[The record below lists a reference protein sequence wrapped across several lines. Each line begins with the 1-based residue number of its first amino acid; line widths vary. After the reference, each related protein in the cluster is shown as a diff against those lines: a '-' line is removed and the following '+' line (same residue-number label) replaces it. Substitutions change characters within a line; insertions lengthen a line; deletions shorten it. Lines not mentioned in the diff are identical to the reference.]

1 MAAYKGNIGFV
12 EMMAIMDKAN
22 ADQMK
27 RLDAIVNKN
36 DWKAYKKLVT
46 EVTGT
51 KLV

>member
-27 RLDAIVNKN
+27 RLDSIVNKN
-36 DWKAYKKLVT
+36 DWKAYKTLVK

-51 KLV
+51 QLQ